1 MMNQVVTKEII
12 LVMLFVTSLMHG
24 RGQEEFTPPP
34 PSLYEVYFRNLS
46 PEEQVAEYLR
56 QSEEYYID
64 IEPQESV
71 IASQILSHESG
82 IEAMPYLRQAYDR
95 LEYEYCPNN
104 QWTSLCSEAPMNLLR
119 LIAGM
124 VWLTGFPQ
132 NQGVILRPSDEDIAW
147 FVEEAQAKIRRYVAT
162 YQLFDGMLPVEQ
174 AILDMTDRE
183 AALAFR
189 NDDPIRS
196 FYNKYIRGNPE
207 LEATIGLPVDLVFE
221 GFEGLVLEPRP
232 PVLAAP

>member
-1 MMNQVVTKEII
+1 MMKQVVTKEII

-46 PEEQVAEYLR
+46 PKEQVAEYLR

-119 LIAGM
+119 LIASM

-132 NQGVILRPSDEDIAW
+132 NEGVILRPSDEDIAW
-147 FVEEAQAKIRRYVAT
+147 FVEEAQAKIRRYVAA

-189 NDDPIRS
+189 NDDSIRS

-207 LEATIGLPVDLVFE
+207 LEATIGLPADLVFE
-221 GFEGLVLEPRP
+221 GFEGPVLEPRP
-232 PVLAAP
+232 PVMAAP

>member
-1 MMNQVVTKEII
+1 MMKQVVTKEII

-34 PSLYEVYFRNLS
+34 PPLYELYFRNLS

-64 IEPQESV
+64 IEPHESV

-82 IEAMPYLRQAYDR
+82 IEAMPYLRQAYTR

-132 NQGVILRPSDEDIAW
+132 NEGLILRPADEDIAW
-147 FVEEAQAKIRRYVAT
+147 FAEEAQAKIRRYVAT

-174 AILDMTDRE
+174 AILDMTDTE
-183 AALAFR
+183 AALAFW
-189 NDDPIRS
+189 DDPIRS

-207 LEATIGLPVDLVFE
+207 LEATIGLPENLVFE
-221 GFEGLVLEPRP
+221 GFEGPVLEAQP